1 MSENWSVSF
10 LRETQAGRDASQLR
24 GMTPAK
30 ALGRPLDSGVLN
42 TEPRGRKGP
51 DTSGG
56 RGHLAPPPA
65 EMRVTFNLNHY
76 DDSLV
81 SSFSMPQEG
90 DMKVTAAGGHAHP

>member
-1 MSENWSVSF
+1 MYC
-10 LRETQAGRDASQLR
+10 TQSR
-24 GMTPAK
+24 G
-30 ALGRPLDSGVLN
+30 G
-42 TEPRGRKGP
+42 EKGL
-51 DTSGG
+51 T
-56 RGHLAPPPA
+56 LWEEEATLTPPPA